1 MEKAVFHL
9 KRATDARNSYA
20 QYQLGKIYLEE
31 DTKNIPAAIQ
41 YLTLAAKQKNQFAA
55 YRLGKLY
62 LAGEELPK
70 NTELA
75 LHYLKMAADT
85 GNQYAQYALGKVY
98 LIGKDVQQDKELAYD
113 YFLKSAEQGNIY
125 AAYFLEHWN
134 DMPHPDL
141 FLMATRLM
149 RHLEHIIEEN
159 VAGRKSGGRRQGIDR
174 KLARKIRQ
182 KKIAQGHAVDDH
194 EDMVQTQ

>member
-1 MEKAVFHL
+1 MQKAKKYVM
-9 KRATDARNSYA
+9 
-20 QYQLGKIYLEE
+20 
-31 DTKNIPAAIQ
+31 
-41 YLTLAAKQKNQFAA
+41 
-55 YRLGKLY
+55 
-62 LAGEELPK
+62 
-70 NTELA
+70 A
-75 LHYLKMAADT
+75 LDQGTTSSRCILF
-85 GNQYAQYALGKVY
+85 
-98 LIGKDVQQDKELAYD
+98 DK
-113 YFLKSAEQGNIY
+113 QGNIY

-194 EDMVQTQ
+194 ENMVQTQ

>member
-1 MEKAVFHL
+1 MH
-9 KRATDARNSYA
+9 S
-20 QYQLGKIYLEE
+20 ISLENISGRGNQKHSVSHTVS
-31 DTKNIPAAIQ
+31 DTGCETENE
-41 YLTLAAKQKNQFAA
+41 FAA

-113 YFLKSAEQGNIY
+113 YFLNPQSRETFMQRIFRTLEWHATPRSALDGNKAH
-125 AAYFLEHWN
+125 AASGTYHRRECGWKKERG
-134 DMPHPDL
+134 PQ
-141 FLMATRLM
+141 
-149 RHLEHIIEEN
+149 
-159 VAGRKSGGRRQGIDR
+159 AGD
-174 KLARKIRQ
+174 
-182 KKIAQGHAVDDH
+182 
-194 EDMVQTQ
+194 

>member
-1 MEKAVFHL
+1 MQ
-9 KRATDARNSYA
+9 R
-20 QYQLGKIYLEE
+20 
-31 DTKNIPAAIQ
+31 
-41 YLTLAAKQKNQFAA
+41 
-55 YRLGKLY
+55 
-62 LAGEELPK
+62 
-70 NTELA
+70 
-75 LHYLKMAADT
+75 
-85 GNQYAQYALGKVY
+85 
-98 LIGKDVQQDKELAYD
+98 
-113 YFLKSAEQGNIY
+113 
-125 AAYFLEHWN
+125 YFLEHWN

-194 EDMVQTQ
+194 ENMVQTQ